1 MSSPVSFSGD
11 DRYPVVVPLA
21 SSAVTLSTASIAGT
35 NQPGIRTAATA
46 TALASANG
54 ASLFTVA
61 LSVGDFETFRVN
73 VLQAID
79 ILDQK
84 IRDILSSVEAISC

>member
-1 MSSPVSFSGD
+1 M
-11 DRYPVVVPLA
+11 PLA

-61 LSVGDFETFRVN
+61 LRVGDFNTFRVN
-73 VLQAID
+73 VLQTID

-84 IRDILSSVEAISC
+84 IRDILSSVEEISC